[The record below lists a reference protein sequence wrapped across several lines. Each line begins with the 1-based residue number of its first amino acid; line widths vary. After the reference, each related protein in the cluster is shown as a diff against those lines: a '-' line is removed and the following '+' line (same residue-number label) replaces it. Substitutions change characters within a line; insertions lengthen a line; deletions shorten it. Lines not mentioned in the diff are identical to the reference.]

1 MKRLHSPSAHDVG
14 ELAGVSQAAVS
25 RAFTPGA
32 SIAEA
37 TRKRVVAAAQKLGY
51 RPNLLAR
58 SLTMGR
64 SGIVG
69 IVMGNPRNIAFNA
82 ALQVLSSR
90 LSKAGKHMLIFTTE
104 DSDRAADVQVE
115 DLLKYRV
122 DALLLMSADLS
133 PKLASRCE
141 DAGIP
146 KFWFAK
152 SRMPPVLL
160 AIASEASNCPF
171 GFGGKTGGIVSVTGD
186 YRNGGRK
193 IAQHL
198 VEQGYHR
205 LAYMA
210 GLKNAPADRERATAL
225 SGYLAKQKLPAAQIV
240 TGHYQRE
247 GAMAA
252 ARAVLSQPLP
262 PDAIFCGTDY
272 MAIATIEVARF
283 EFGLK
288 IGRELG
294 VIGFGDIEQASW
306 PSFDLTTY
314 SQPVSIMVQKVVD
327 LLLEDRPVA
336 HPERIV
342 VPGELKCRKSTQRD

>member
-1 MKRLHSPSAHDVG
+1 LKRLHSPSAHDVG

-133 PKLASRCE
+133 PKLASRCQ

-146 KFWFAK
+146 VFFFN
-152 SRMPPVLL
+152 R
-160 AIASEASNCPF
+160 
-171 GFGGKTGGIVSVTGD
+171 FGGKTGGIVSVTGD

-306 PSFDLTTY
+306 RSFDLTTY